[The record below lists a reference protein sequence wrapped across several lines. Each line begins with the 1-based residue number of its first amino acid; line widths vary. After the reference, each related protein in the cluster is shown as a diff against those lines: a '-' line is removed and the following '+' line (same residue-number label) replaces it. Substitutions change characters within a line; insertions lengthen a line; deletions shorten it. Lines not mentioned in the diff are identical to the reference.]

1 MKLTPDFDKRAFVET
16 INRWDHYHSY
26 VTIQAG
32 QIPEGAAMEIEHRG
46 DNDDDG
52 YYGIHVY
59 RLHPFS
65 PELIEARLDMV
76 RLSQKVS
83 DFNPTVKFSIMDWTP
98 EKLAETQAK
107 VAYRTKLSNEYREQ
121 RRAAALKYHAL
132 LEAQEREIKGE
143 VQ

>member
-1 MKLTPDFDKRAFVET
+1 MKLTPDYNKSAFVET
-16 INRWDHYHSY
+16 INRWDQYDTC

-32 QIPEGAAMEIEHRG
+32 QIPESATMEIELRG
-46 DNDDDG
+46 GNGDG
-52 YYGIHVY
+52 YYDIHVY

-65 PELIEARLDMV
+65 LELIDARLDMV

-83 DFNPTVKFSIMDWTP
+83 DSNPTVKFAIMDWTP

-107 VAYRTKLSNEYREQ
+107 VAYRTKLSNEHRKQ
-121 RRAAALKYHAL
+121 HKAAVLKYNTL

-143 VQ
+143 TP